1 MTRRRRS
8 RSPRCLVVAA
18 AALAAALVAA
28 ADSDAAG
35 TWELRS
41 VEPVAEGMTLSEHAR
56 SDPLRAMVLQI
67 AAGAP
72 ASVSVVV
79 SSDRVDGGRETVSS
93 MCHRAGAVACVNAH
107 FATCPTC
114 GQPAGSIVRDGV
126 LVRTRTDDHFD
137 DVSVI
142 DGRLTLERW
151 SWSLRLHSPSL
162 LPLEP
167 PAEVAI
173 DGVNVRART
182 DGIVAYTPD
191 YGPRTPEAPGAY
203 ALVLR
208 APEPLRTGPDVR
220 QPVSLLGSDR
230 DGATPIPPGGMALAG
245 SGTGADRLRRFAADH
260 ASDPVELR
268 SHTPAGLQ
276 HTVAGHPVLLR
287 DGQLVALD
295 RTADR
300 HLVRHPR
307 TVIGWDRAGTIW
319 LVVVDGR
326 QVTSRGIGLADV
338 AAQLRA
344 LGATEAVNLDGG
356 GSSTL
361 VTRCPHAVQLCL
373 RNRPSDG
380 RERAVPVALAI
391 HGTFL
396 PAPPR
401 PSPPTTAP
409 PAPPAVAATV
419 PDLATTQRAPAGATL
434 ADAVGNAA
442 APSPDPTDVARDPT
456 STSATAPHGP
466 SARVG
471 RDAGTSGLAIGIGER
486 SGAPAPA
493 PDGAGRGALA
503 VLAALAVAVDA
514 TALHRLRAATL
525 RRSASTQGSAGLTG
539 S

>member
-28 ADSDAAG
+28 TDSDAAG

-41 VEPVAEGMTLSEHAR
+41 VEPVADGMTLSEHAR
-56 SDPLRAMVLQI
+56 SDPLRAMVLQV

-162 LPLEP
+162 LPLES

-173 DGVNVRART
+173 DGVNVRARS

-191 YGPRTPEAPGAY
+191 YGPRTPEAPGTY

-287 DGQLVALD
+287 DGQPVALD

-361 VTRCPHAVQLCL
+361 VTRCPHSVQLCL

-401 PSPPTTAP
+401 PSPSTTAV

-419 PDLATTQRAPAGATL
+419 PDLATTQGAPAGATL
-434 ADAVGNAA
+434 ADAVGTAA
-442 APSPDPTDVARDPT
+442 APSPDPTDMARDPT
-456 STSATAPHGP
+456 STSATAPYGP
-466 SARVG
+466 SARVS

-486 SGAPAPA
+486 SGAPA

-525 RRSASTQGSAGLTG
+525 GRSASTQGSAGLTG